1 MMRYLLTFAILSL
14 FLPIR
19 LGTGLVL
26 LRPFELI
33 TLLALIIGL
42 TTGRWRG
49 LVFPAGFLLLLPFL
63 AWHVVSAF
71 SVDMENG
78 LRELLQLSAVGV
90 FAFVLA
96 PEARR
101 LDTHQTVNILL
112 FGMVRILPYTIA
124 SHLALG

>member
-19 LGTGLVL
+19 LETGLVL

-33 TLLALIIGL
+33 TLLSLIIGL

-49 LVFPAGFLLLLPFL
+49 LAFPAGFLLLLPFL
-63 AWHVVSAF
+63 CWHMVSAL
-71 SVDMENG
+71 SVDIENG
-78 LRELLQLSAVGV
+78 LRELLQMSAVGA

-96 PEARR
+96 QEARQ
-101 LDTHQTVNILL
+101 LDTHRQ
-112 FGMVRILPYTIA
+112 
-124 SHLALG
+124 